1 MKEDKNIL
9 KHKSLQ
15 FAIRVVNLYK
25 YLIEFKKEL
34 VISRQILK
42 SGTSNGANCREAD
55 YAVSKIDFIHKIA
68 IAQKECN
75 ETIYWLELLYST
87 NFISEKEYNS
97 INNDAIEIMKLLTS
111 IIISAKKSLTKK
123 ND

>member
-15 FAIRVVNLYK
+15 FSIRVVNLYK

-42 SGTSNGANCREAD
+42 SGTSNGADCREAD
-55 YAVSKIDFIHKIA
+55 YAVSKIDFILKIT

-111 IIISAKKSLTKK
+111 IIISAKK
-123 ND
+123 

>member
-25 YLIEFKKEL
+25 YLIEFKKEF
-34 VISRQILK
+34 VISKQILK
-42 SGTSNGANCREAD
+42 SGTSIGANYREAD
-55 YAVSKIDFIHKIA
+55 YAESKIDFIHKIA
-68 IAQKECN
+68 ITQKECN

-97 INNDAIEIMKLLTS
+97 INNDASKL
-111 IIISAKKSLTKK
+111 
-123 ND
+123 